1 MDRND
6 FSPGAAGAV
15 DELARPSRRRFL
27 AWGAGAAVAA
37 GLGGATLVASPTA
50 AAVRSNARIV
60 IVGAGLAGIAMANRL
75 TRALDGAKITVID
88 RREDHYYQPGLTLVA
103 TGIWRPGKVVSQNRE
118 WMPRGVEWVREWVS
132 EYDPDANAVVT
143 DTGKRIEYDFLVVAT
158 GLKVDHG
165 AIEGFS
171 PDLIG
176 REGIGCVYD
185 NPDHATRTWQA
196 IDAFTAK
203 GGVGLFTRA
212 PGGIKCAGAPLKVTM
227 LTEDLLRRNGSR
239 ARAEMR
245 YFAPTDGLFSQPDVN
260 ALLKENFPERDIAIS
275 WNHRLKGIEPEAKR
289 ATFATP
295 DGDVRVDYDFIH
307 VVPPMRAPDP
317 LFNSPLAKI
326 GAETPEDRKW
336 LEVDRHTLRH
346 VRYPNVFGIGDCCGT
361 PIGKT
366 AATVKAHAP
375 VVTRNLVQ
383 AIQER
388 ETDARFNGYTSCPLI
403 MVRGQA
409 LLVEFD
415 YDLRM
420 VPSFPFIDPL
430 EAHWVP
436 WVMKDRLLQ
445 GAYNAVLRG
454 RV

>member
-1 MDRND
+1 MERSD
-6 FSPGAAGAV
+6 FMTGKTIV
-15 DELARPSRRRFL
+15 DGDLANVSRRRFL
-27 AWGAGAAVAA
+27 AVGTGAALAA
-37 GLGGATLVASPTA
+37 GLGGATLLASPSA
-50 AAVRSNARIV
+50 LAVRSSARIV
-60 IVGAGLAGIAMANRL
+60 IVGAGLAGIAVANRL
-75 TRALDGAKITVID
+75 TRALEGAQITVID
-88 RREDHYYQPGLTLVA
+88 GREDHYYQPGLTLVA
-103 TGIWRPGKVVSQNRE
+103 TGIWRPGKVVSHNRD
-118 WMPRGVEWVREWVS
+118 WLPRGVQWLREWVA

-143 DTGKRIEYDFLVVAT
+143 DAGRRVPYDFLVVAT

-171 PDLIG
+171 PELIG
-176 REGIGCVYD
+176 RAGIGCVYD
-185 NPDHATRTWQA
+185 NPDHAARTWQA

-203 GGVGLFTRA
+203 GGVGLFTRG

-227 LTEDLLRRNGSR
+227 LTEDLLRRNGNR
-239 ARAEMR
+239 ARADLR
-245 YFAPTDGLFSQPDVN
+245 YFSPTDGLFSQPDVN
-260 ALLKENFPERDIAIS
+260 ALLKQNFPERDIAIN

-307 VVPPMRAPDP
+307 VVPPMRAPDS
-317 LFNSPLAKI
+317 LYGSPLAAI
-326 GAETPEDRKW
+326 GAATAEDRKW

-375 VVTRNLVQ
+375 VVTRNLIQ

-415 YDLRM
+415 YDLKM

-430 EAHWVP
+430 QQHWVP

-454 RV
+454 RI